1 MTGFLAKMASKAN
14 RRCRGGLPV
23 ACRVV
28 VVSERKTTDY
38 RFTKDITI
46 IKNKS
51 DMKQDETR

>member
-1 MTGFLAKMASKAN
+1 LPKWLPKL

-51 DMKQDETR
+51 DMKQHET